1 MKSIWKWL
9 AAGAVIASFW
19 LAACAPAGSM
29 PAPAATQAPA
39 AATQAPAPANTE
51 APAAPTQATGAKA
64 PVTLAFIKIADEL
77 EAKAFA
83 EMLTEFQKLDGGK
96 WSYVNIEYNAK
107 PFAELFPAIENSVAT
122 GQGADLIQADG
133 PDVKHFAYNKV
144 LLDLTDK
151 FTKEELA
158 QWDPGS
164 IAEGTYQGKFYGPP
178 EVQSCQSLW
187 YNQTMVDE
195 AGLKLGTE
203 GLTYGPNGTGLPI
216 WQKLTK
222 DANGDGTPEV
232 YGFQNNGPFWYD
244 YLNRIPART
253 NGKPGDNTFEG
264 VSPDGLKF
272 KGYFDSDPSIQ
283 AYQFDQDL
291 FSKYK
296 VRSTEPPTNAMLAG
310 FSAMSVSQD
319 LILGTLKD
327 QFPDFKIGAMEPP
340 YWVTPMCQTG
350 SWHYGISS
358 KSQHVDEALAFI
370 KYASSDDGARIMF
383 KYKNQL
389 PANVKLLAELPDFK
403 TYPRDL
409 TVQIFNKYGKPRIES
424 PAYTEY
430 NALFSEYYGSLV
442 SGGDVTQLTHDYA
455 QKMED
460 AAAKYAK

>member
-1 MKSIWKWL
+1 MKHLWKLLIAGTVLGTL
-9 AAGAVIASFW
+9 A
-19 LAACAPAGSM
+19 LAACQTAAP
-29 PAPAATQAPA
+29 PATTAPPPA
-39 AATQAPAPANTE
+39 AATQAPAATQAAATE
-51 APAAPTQATGAKA
+51 APAATQAPSGE
-64 PVTLAFIKIADEL
+64 PVTLTFIKIADEL
-77 EAKAFA
+77 EAKAFD
-83 EMLTEFQKLDGGK
+83 EMLQEFHTIEGGK
-96 WSYVNIEYNAK
+96 YANVNIEYNAK

-122 GQGADLIQADG
+122 GQNVDLIQADG
-133 PDVKHFAYNKV
+133 PDVKHFAWNKV
-144 LLDLTDK
+144 IMDLTDH

-164 IAEGTYQGKFYGPP
+164 IAEGTYQGRFYGPP

-187 YNQTMVDE
+187 YNQEMVDA

-216 WQKLTK
+216 WQKLTV
-222 DANGDGTPEV
+222 DQNGDGTPEV
-232 YGFQNNGPFWYD
+232 FGFQNNGPAWFD

-253 NGKPGDNTFEG
+253 NGKPGDPTFEG

-272 KGYFDSDPSIQ
+272 VGYFDTDQ
-283 AYQFDQDL
+283 AIEAFQFDQDL

-296 VRSTEPPTNAMLAG
+296 VRSTEPPTNALLSG
-310 FSAMSVSQD
+310 FSAMTVSQD

-340 YWVTPMCQTG
+340 YWQTPMCQTG
-350 SWHYGISS
+350 SWHYAISPTT
-358 KSQHVDEALAFI
+358 QHFDEALAFI
-370 KYASSDDGARIMF
+370 KFASSDEGARIMF

-403 TYPRDL
+403 SYPRDL
-409 TVQIFNKYGKPRIES
+409 TVEIFNKYGKPRIET

-442 SGGDVTQLTHDYA
+442 AGSNVPDLTHDYA
-455 QKMED
+455 KRMEE

>member
-1 MKSIWKWL
+1 MKSIWKL
-9 AAGAVIASFW
+9 LIAGAVLGSFV
-19 LAACAPAGSM
+19 LAACATAPTPS
-29 PAPAATQAPA
+29 PAPAQPT
-39 AATQAPAPANTE
+39 T
-51 APAAPTQATGAKA
+51 APAAPTQAAQPTTAAKA
-64 PVTLAFIKIADEL
+64 PVTLTFIKIADEL

-83 EMLTEFQKLDGGK
+83 EMLDEFHKLDGGK
-96 WSYVNIEYNAK
+96 WSNVTIEYNAK

-122 GQGADLIQADG
+122 GQNVDLIQADG
-133 PDVKHFAYNKV
+133 PDVKHFAWNKV
-144 LLDLTDK
+144 IRDLTDN
-151 FTKEELA
+151 FTAEELA

-164 IAEGTYQGKFYGPP
+164 IAEGTYQGRFYGPP

-187 YNQTMVDE
+187 YNQEMVDA
-195 AGLKLGTE
+195 AGLQLTTA
-203 GLTYGPNGTGLPI
+203 GLTYGPNGTGLPV

-222 DANGDGTPEV
+222 DANGDGNPEV
-232 YGFQNNGPFWYD
+232 FGFQNNGPFWFD

-253 NGKPGDNTFEG
+253 NGKPGDPTYEG

-272 KGYFDSDPSIQ
+272 VGYFDSEPSIE

-296 VRSTEPPTNAMLAG
+296 VRSTEPPANALLSG
-310 FSAMSVSQD
+310 FSAMGVFQD

-350 SWHYGISS
+350 SWHYAISPTT
-358 KSQHVDEALAFI
+358 QHFDEALAFI
-370 KYASSDDGARIMF
+370 KYASSDAGARIMF

-403 TYPRDL
+403 SYPRDL

-430 NALFSEYYGSLV
+430 NALFGEYYGSLV
-442 SGGDVTQLTHDYA
+442 AGGDVPQLTKDYA
-455 QKMED
+455 ARMEA
-460 AAAKYAK
+460 AAAKYGK